1 MPQHLFPRPFG
12 RRAALAVVG
21 VVTAGALAVT
31 GCESAVNS
39 SEQPSGDKKGGSL
52 TIVQSADIDPATFLA
67 QNNPNFSVIRNVFNT
82 LTAYD
87 HDTLQPQPEL
97 ATSWEQS
104 SDGRSITL
112 QLRDDVTFHSGRP
125 FTAAD
130 VIFTIKALQREDVIS
145 QLKHVALAITGMEAH
160 GSHSVTLRLN
170 HPVSNLFDLF
180 EMTPIVDR
188 QTFDDL
194 LAGRQII
201 GTGPFEVVQYTP
213 GSGVK
218 MTSNDD
224 YWVKGRPYL
233 DAVNI
238 SVQSQSQSMLSSL
251 QSGQSQLALD
261 LAPLDTVALEGDP
274 NFQVV
279 ESEASDAAYYV
290 GSNVTIP
297 PLDDPVARQ
306 GIAWAID
313 RDRILDQALGGIGE
327 TSSLPWA
334 PSTSPAFD
342 AEKAQTYS
350 QDLGKARQLIQQAG
364 ATGAK
369 VNVAFNSGFPTN
381 QAIAEIVQ
389 FNLKEAGLK
398 ATLVPLQEADFLAKL
413 GTGDL
418 PGLFVNVHG
427 FGQLSPATLVKGAFP
442 FNADANASNFDSDQY
457 RRIADQ
463 LWTTTGEAQAET
475 TYDQVNDFLLEQQF
489 ISDLVVSTHTFTIST
504 SLKGVD
510 YNMYDYL
517 NLDNAYLSE

>member
-1 MPQHLFPRPFG
+1 MSAHLFKRPSG
-12 RRAALAVVG
+12 RRVGLAVVALVLG
-21 VVTAGALAVT
+21 GAIAVS

-39 SEQPSGDKKGGSL
+39 SEQPSGDRRGGTL
-52 TIVQSADIDPATFLA
+52 TIVQSADVDPATFLA
-67 QNNPNFSVIRNVFNT
+67 QNNPNFSIIRTAFNT

-87 HDTLQPQPEL
+87 HETLQPQPEL

-104 SDGRSITL
+104 ADGTSITL
-112 QLRDDVTFHSGRP
+112 QLREDVTFHSGRP

-145 QLKHVALAITGMEAH
+145 QLKHVALAITDMRAEGDHA
-160 GSHSVTLRLN
+160 VTLELA

-188 QTFDDL
+188 KTFDDL
-194 LAGRQII
+194 LAGKKII
-201 GTGPFEVVQYTP
+201 GTGPFEVVDYTP

-218 MTSNDD
+218 LKRYDD
-224 YWVKGRPYL
+224 YWVKDRPYL
-233 DAVNI
+233 DGVNI

-251 QSGQSQLALD
+251 RSGQSHLALD
-261 LAPLDTVALEGDP
+261 LAPLDTVSLQGDP

-279 ESEASDAAYYV
+279 ESDASDAAYYV

-297 PLDDPVARQ
+297 PLDDPDVRQ

-313 RDRILDQALGGIGE
+313 RDRILDQALGGIGQ
-327 TSSLPWA
+327 TSSLPWS

-342 AEKAQTYS
+342 PAKADTYS
-350 QDLGKARQLIQQAG
+350 QDLAKARRLIQQAG
-364 ATGAK
+364 AAGAK
-369 VNVAFNSGFPTN
+369 VSVAFNSGFPTN

-389 FNLKEAGLK
+389 FNLKQAGLN

-418 PGLFVNVHG
+418 PGLYVNVHG
-427 FGQLSPATLVKGAFP
+427 FGQSKPATLVKGAFP
-442 FNADANASNFDSDQY
+442 FNADENASNFDSDEY

-463 LWTTTGEAQAET
+463 LWTATDPAQAEAA
-475 TYDQVNDFLLEQQF
+475 YDQVNDFLVQQQF

-504 SLKGVD
+504 DLKGLD

-517 NLDNAYLSE
+517 NLDNAYLTE